1 MIRKIAI
8 FLFFFLGT
16 FNLVLSQSIN
26 WPTFNYS
33 AVPWIDSSSNSFQIT
48 NKSLLKPFFQKLQ
61 NSSKKSVN
69 VLHIQDFHVQH
80 SHINQYN
87 FSKFQKL
94 FGSGG
99 TGLLFPYSIARIS
112 EIPEYK
118 GYKSY
123 HHGKWIY
130 SKHIENYP
138 ILPSGLN
145 FISAKTLD
153 PLSQFKLYFPKDFI
167 KPNFRKVHIF
177 CKRIP
182 QSFDIKLKTKTD
194 SVRID
199 VYSNAKDSFSN
210 EIVLELKT
218 VDNTL
223 SFELIKRDNQQ
234 EFFEF
239 YGMYLENIDEQ
250 GLVYHNVGSVSLGYS
265 NLEKNKLIE
274 KELLSIK
281 PDLIVLEL
289 GKYDFFSAAYDPYL
303 LKRKIVRTI
312 ESFKNLPFKPVILL
326 ISPQDQFKGKNSD
339 HDFSKFSL
347 LLSDIAK
354 SQKVA
359 LLDWYRVS
367 GGHLSMSQWKSSG
380 FATNL
385 GNELTSNGQLLKSSL
400 LIDAFKQTQY
410 RVFSKKDS
418 LGSSFI
424 PITDSFYLLRIDST
438 KKVDTSNQV
447 IIPQNLKN
455 ILETPGQPK
464 WISHAVK
471 PGETVWKIAENY
483 EVKAIEIKKW
493 NNLRSYSLKKGKKL
507 RIYTSFPNGKT
518 PPEVDY
524 TNTKGNP
531 SNIANNKHK
540 KYHKVKRG
548 DTLFSIS
555 RKHGI
560 GVDEIK
566 ELNKMKSNEISI
578 GQKIRVK

>member
-1 MIRKIAI
+1 MIRRILI
-8 FLFFFLGT
+8 LLIFFLGKSYASW
-16 FNLVLSQSIN
+16 SQTIN
-26 WPTFNYS
+26 WPTVNYS
-33 AVPWIDSSSNSFQIT
+33 SIPWIDSSSNSFQIT
-48 NKSLLKPFFQKLQ
+48 NKTLLKPFFLKLQ

-69 VLHIQDFHVQH
+69 VLHIQDFHIQH
-80 SHINQYN
+80 SHIYPYN
-87 FSKFQKL
+87 SYKFQKL
-94 FGSGG
+94 FGFGG
-99 TGLLFPYSIARIS
+99 TGILFPYSIGRIA

-118 GYKSY
+118 GYKSF
-123 HHGKWIY
+123 HSGKWIY
-130 SKHIENYP
+130 SKHIENSP

-145 FISAKTLD
+145 FISAKTFD
-153 PLSQFKLYFPKDFI
+153 PLSQFKLYFQKDFI
-167 KPNFRKVHIF
+167 KPSCRKVHIF
-177 CKRIP
+177 CKRNP

-194 SVRID
+194 SIKID
-199 VYSNAKDSFSN
+199 VYANAKDSFST
-210 EIVLELKT
+210 EIVVELKS

-223 SFELIKRDNQQ
+223 IFELIKRDNQQ

-239 YGMYLENIDEQ
+239 YGMHLENIEDQ
-250 GLVYHNVGSVSLGYS
+250 GIDYHSVGSVSLGYS
-265 NLEKNKLIE
+265 NLDKNKLIE

-289 GKYDFFSAAYDPYL
+289 GKYDFFSTAYDPFL
-303 LKRKIVRTI
+303 LKRKIIRTI
-312 ESFKNLPFKPVILL
+312 EAFKNLPFKPMILL
-326 ISPQDQFKGKNSD
+326 ISPQDQFKGKYSD

-347 LLSDIAK
+347 LLNEIAK

-367 GGHLSMSQWKSSG
+367 GGHLSMNNWKSSG

-385 GNELTSNGQLLKSSL
+385 GNELTKEGEILKSSL

-410 RVFSKKDS
+410 RIFSKKDS

-424 PITDSFYLLRIDST
+424 PITDSSYLLRIDST

-447 IIPQNLKN
+447 IIPQNQKN
-455 ILETPGQPK
+455 TPEIQGQPK
-464 WISHAVK
+464 WITHSVK
-471 PGETVWKIAENY
+471 SGETVWTIAENY
-483 EVKAIEIKKW
+483 DVKAIDIKKW

-507 RIYTSFPNGKT
+507 KIYTSIPNGKSST
-518 PPEVDY
+518 EVDF

-531 SNIANNKHK
+531 SNNTKNK

-560 GVDEIK
+560 GVNEIK
-566 ELNKMKSNEISI
+566 ELNKMKSNDISI